1 MEGLDEYKQVVYD
14 RYTNLN
20 EDERGLIDTLAESP
34 VGEVLTKLFGPEMG
48 GVFAEDTDMQE
59 EPMDETA
66 AAIPT
71 EMNMPMEE
79 SVQPVA

>member
-20 EDERGLIDTLAESP
+20 EDERGLIDTLSDTP

-48 GVFAEDTDMQE
+48 EFLQKILICKKNLWMKLQ
-59 EPMDETA
+59 
-66 AAIPT
+66 
-71 EMNMPMEE
+71 
-79 SVQPVA
+79 QLFQRK

>member
-14 RYTNLN
+14 RYTNLS
-20 EDERGLIDTLAESP
+20 EEERGIIDTVSDTP

-48 GVFAEDTDMQE
+48 EVFAEDTGMQE
-59 EPMDETA
+59 EPMDETT